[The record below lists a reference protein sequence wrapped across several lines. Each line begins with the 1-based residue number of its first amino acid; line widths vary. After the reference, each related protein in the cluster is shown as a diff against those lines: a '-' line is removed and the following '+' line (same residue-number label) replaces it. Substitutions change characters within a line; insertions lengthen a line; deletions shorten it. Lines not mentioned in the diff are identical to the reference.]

1 MRIVLMGPPGS
12 GKGTH
17 STWMQKDL
25 GIPQI
30 STGDIL
36 RDAVAAGTPLGAQAR
51 GYMESGGLVPD
62 EVILGLMRER
72 LAQPDA
78 TKGFIL
84 DGFPRTIRQAEG
96 LDRLLV
102 DSGRT
107 LDKAIDIQVAREEL
121 IRRLTS
127 RRVCPQCKAVYN
139 LDFKPPRRPGVCDA
153 CGGGIVQRP
162 DDREETVV
170 QRLEVYERQTAPL
183 IDYYRRRGLL
193 SEIDGNAGYDAAR
206 AGIEQVLHG
215 GADR

>member
-1 MRIVLMGPPGS
+1 MRVVLMGPPGS

-17 STWMQKDL
+17 SAWMQKEL

-36 RDAVAAGTPLGAQAR
+36 RDAVAAGSPLGAKAR
-51 GYMESGGLVPD
+51 GFMESGGLVPD

-78 TKGFIL
+78 ARGFIL
-84 DGFPRTIRQAEG
+84 DGFPRTIPQAEG
-96 LDRLLV
+96 LDRLLA
-102 DSGRT
+102 GT
-107 LDKAIDIQVAREEL
+107 GLKLDRVVDIQVGREEL

-127 RRVCPQCKAVYN
+127 RRVCPNCKAVYN
-139 LDFKPPRRPGVCDA
+139 LDFKPPRRAGICDA
-153 CGGGIVQRP
+153 CGASLVQRP

-170 QRLEVYERQTAPL
+170 QRLEVYARQTSPL
-183 IDYYRRRGLL
+183 IEYFRARGLL

-206 AGIEQVLHG
+206 TRIEKALGIGAG
-215 GADR
+215 R